1 MANEFSVRKLGPSHS
16 TIGYVWLSGSI
27 AECGSDIERFAIH
40 TPFEKPVRSNT
51 LLEEYHIY
59 MAGNS
64 RVSIAGLNTKNV
76 DYVARSIAEV
86 LARESSYDK

>member
-16 TIGYVWLSGSI
+16 AIGYVWVPGSI

-40 TPFEKPVRSNT
+40 TSKKPIRSNT

-86 LARESSYDK
+86 LAGESS